1 MERLV
6 MMLGQFVGDYAPKQL
21 AATGAVGIFGVI
33 VAHAFGGWPALLT
46 VLLIIVA
53 IDFVTGVM
61 AAGAEGKLKSSIG
74 LIGIAR
80 KVFIF
85 LVVAVAHQVDSVLG
99 DQHMLRDAT
108 IFFYLANELLSIIEN
123 GGRLGVPLPAVIKKA
138 VEVLK
143 AKGGEQDDHRN

>member
-1 MERLV
+1 MA
-6 MMLGQFVGDYAPKQL
+6 LGQIVGDYAPKQL
-21 AATGAVGIFGVI
+21 AAGGAAGLFGIV
-33 VAHAFGGWPALLT
+33 VALYGDWPSLLT
-46 VLLIIVA
+46 ILLIVVA
-53 IDFVTGVM
+53 IDYATGVM

-85 LVVAVAHQVDSVLG
+85 MVVSVGHQVDSVLG

-123 GGRLGVPLPAVIKKA
+123 GGRLGVPLPQALIKT

-143 AKGGEQDDHRN
+143 AKGGEQQDDHRN

>member
-1 MERLV
+1 M
-6 MMLGQFVGDYAPKQL
+6 
-21 AATGAVGIFGVI
+21 
-33 VAHAFGGWPALLT
+33 FGGWPALLN
-46 VLLIIVA
+46 VLLIVVA
-53 IDFVTGVM
+53 IDYVTGVM
-61 AAGAEGKLKSSIG
+61 ASGAEGKLKSSIG

-85 LVVAVAHQVDSVLG
+85 FVVAVAHQVDSVLG
-99 DQHMLRDAT
+99 DQHLLRDAA

-143 AKGGEQDDHRN
+143 AKGGEQQDDHRN

>member
-1 MERLV
+1 MEKLI
-6 MMLGQFVGDYAPKQL
+6 MALSQFVGDYAPKQL

-33 VAHAFGGWPALLT
+33 VTHAFGGWPALLT

-53 IDFVTGVM
+53 IDFATGVM
-61 AAGAEGKLKSSIG
+61 ASGAEGKLKSSIG

-85 LVVAVAHQVDSVLG
+85 LVVAVAYQVDSILG
-99 DQHMLRDAT
+99 DQTLLRDTT
-108 IFFYLANELLSIIEN
+108 IFFYIANELLSIIEN
-123 GGRLGVPLPAVIKKA
+123 GGRLGVPLPQAFIKA

-143 AKGGEQDDHRN
+143 SKGGEKDGN

>member
-21 AATGAVGIFGVI
+21 AATSAAGIFGVI

-61 AAGAEGKLKSSIG
+61 AAGAEGKLKSNIG
-74 LIGIAR
+74 MIGIAR

-85 LVVAVAHQVDSVLG
+85 LVVTVAHQVDTVLG
-99 DQHMLRDAT
+99 DQHMLRDAA
-108 IFFYLANELLSIIEN
+108 IFFYIANELLSIIEN

>member
-1 MERLV
+1 

-21 AATGAVGIFGVI
+21 AATGAAGIFGVI

-53 IDFVTGVM
+53 VDFVTGVM
-61 AAGAEGKLKSSIG
+61 AAGAEGRLRSNIG
-74 LIGIAR
+74 MIGIAR

-143 AKGGEQDDHRN
+143 AKGGEQQDDH